1 MDKKYIFAVV
11 ALLLLYYISQKAKK
25 MDKNNPFG
33 ALKKALIDRLG
44 ADKATLA
51 MSQILHETG
60 GKITPLARL
69 NNFSGITYIG
79 QKYAKDS
86 HVKQPDGK
94 YNYASYASIADYVED
109 YLRIVGKSVKNAV
122 TIDDYARNLK
132 RQNYYTDTLQNYT
145 AGMVYWA
152 KKVANV

>member
-86 HVKQPDGK
+86 HIKQPDGRL
-94 YNYASYASIADYVED
+94 NYASYDTLENYVED

-132 RQNYYTDTLQNYT
+132 RQNYYGDTLQNYT